1 LVPRTNYSFRVLTR
15 LVTLLLIALA
25 ATACS
30 GGGSSASGPTS
41 SGPTVPSASTLPPS
55 GTVKLA
61 DGIIYTVAAPGTN
74 LSLDNLTLRILGV
87 AWRKHVSVAVEPPGT
102 SIFAQF
108 TVRITNDTTETAT
121 VGATQIWLR
130 NPLNHTFLAAATAV
144 VPKQLIGASL
154 APGQATTGTLVF
166 PLPGRQQG
174 GLLVYRF
181 GDTPASA
188 KHVGIARFS

>member
-1 LVPRTNYSFRVLTR
+1 MLTR
-15 LVTLLLIALA
+15 LTTLLLIALA

-30 GGGSSASGPTS
+30 GGAAGSFSASGPAG
-41 SGPTVPSASTLPPS
+41 SGLTVPTASTLPPS

-61 DGIIYTVAAPGTN
+61 DGIIYTVAAPGTT
-74 LSLDNLTLRILGV
+74 LRLDNLTLRILSV
-87 AWRKHVSVAVEPPGT
+87 AWRKHISVAVEPPGT

-108 TVRITNDTTETAT
+108 TVRITNGTTDTAT

-130 NPLNHTFLAAATAV
+130 NPLNHTFLAAATAQ

-166 PLPGRQQG
+166 PLPGKQQG

-188 KHVGIARFS
+188 KHVGVARFT